1 MDETLGG
8 IRSNVQSVEILARA
22 PETFYLI
29 KMREGVKI
37 YVGNPSTL
45 TVEKAK
51 KAMDKYMALSDAER
65 ITGRLTVRD
74 SEGEVV
80 VSYSSIDEFE

>member
-1 MDETLGG
+1 
-8 IRSNVQSVEILARA
+8 
-22 PETFYLI
+22 
-29 KMREGVKI
+29 
-37 YVGNPSTL
+37 
-45 TVEKAK
+45 
-51 KAMDKYMALSDAER
+51 MDKYMALSDAER